1 MSGIINATN
10 LEVAN
15 IKDSTGTNTAM
26 TINSDGVV
34 NRSVLPAWRVSLST
48 HETRTATSEAVIQF
62 DETSNNFY
70 FLQGGCTLS
79 SGAITVPV
87 AGIYHTIANVRVDGI
102 GSGFVVV
109 RIKVN
114 GTNAGSSYTIYG
126 TGSTLYDSFTPS
138 DTFSL
143 SANDTL
149 EVTAYASVDT
159 SWTVHGVSSF
169 SGHLVG

>member
-1 MSGIINATN
+1 MTSKLKVEQIAHTN
-10 LEVAN
+10 NV
-15 IKDSTGTNTAM
+15 SAM
-26 TINSDGVV
+26 TINSSGVV
-34 NRSVLPAWRVSLST
+34 NRSVIPAWRVSLSSQ
-48 HETRTATSEAVIQF
+48 ESRSATTEAVIQF

-70 FLQGGCTLS
+70 FLQGGCTLG

-87 AGIYHTIANVRVDGI
+87 AGIYHASANVRVDSI

-109 RIKVN
+109 RIRVN
-114 GTNAGSSYTIYG
+114 GTNAGSTYTIYG

-169 SGHLVG
+169 SGHLGG